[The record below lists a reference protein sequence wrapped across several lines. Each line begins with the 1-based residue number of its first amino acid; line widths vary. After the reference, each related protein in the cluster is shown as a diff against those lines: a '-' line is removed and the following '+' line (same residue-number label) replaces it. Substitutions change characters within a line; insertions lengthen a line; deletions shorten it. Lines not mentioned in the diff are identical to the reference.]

1 MITGF
6 NTDVK
11 HKNRVFHIQTE
22 DKGEANP
29 YVESLV
35 YVGGE
40 ILATKRTSYAEVV
53 QGGRDDHAVQDLM
66 EQQHRTMIAAI
77 QRGRFDG
84 PNGAVQVPDGMS
96 APEPPSSGGPSFE
109 ATAARPAPPR
119 PPAPPPVPALDASTP
134 IPPGRAARAE
144 AAEKPPKAVRAE
156 KADATAASGARV
168 PFPDGDRSLDQM
180 VLDYLS
186 SGEMPEEVEVA
197 LSPMPDFVSGRSIQT
212 RLRATSGSPPRPLG
226 GASVQVRILSTSARA
241 TTAFE
246 GKTSADGACYV
257 SFMVPAFPNGTAA
270 AVFRVIGPGAT
281 AEVQYPIKKK

>member
-53 QGGRDDHAVQDLM
+53 QTGRDDHAVQDLM

-84 PNGAVQVPDGMS
+84 PNGSVQVPEGMS
-96 APEPPSSGGPSFE
+96 STADSGPP
-109 ATAARPAPPR
+109 AAAKSAPPAQSSAVPPP
-119 PPAPPPVPALDASTP
+119 PPAPAPAKAAKVEKPEKGKSAKTEKGDSTA
-134 IPPGRAARAE
+134 PPGTKSPLAE
-144 AAEKPPKAVRAE
+144 
-156 KADATAASGARV
+156 S
-168 PFPDGDRSLDQM
+168 DRSLDQM
-180 VLDYLS
+180 VLEYLVS
-186 SGEMPEEVEVA
+186 EDVPDDVDLT
-197 LSPMPDFVSGRSIQT
+197 LSPTPDFVAGRSVQT
-212 RLRATSGSPPRPLG
+212 KLKATSGSPARPLA
-226 GASVQVRILSTSARA
+226 GASVSVRILSTSARA
-241 TTAFE
+241 STAFQ
-246 GKTSADGACYV
+246 GKTASDGSCFL
-257 SFMVPAFPNGTAA
+257 SFMVPAFPNGNAA
-270 AVFRVIGPGAT
+270 AVIRVTGGRASS
-281 AEVQYPIKKK
+281 EVQYSIKKK

>member
-29 YVESLV
+29 CVESLV

-53 QGGRDDHAVQDLM
+53 KSGRDDVAVQDLM

-84 PNGAVQVPDGMS
+84 PNGAVPCPTGCRRLWRRRLRPKASTAVPPPP
-96 APEPPSSGGPSFE
+96 AKPVKPEKVEKP
-109 ATAARPAPPR
+109 ARPTKGDKTISEGTAPPG
-119 PPAPPPVPALDASTP
+119 T
-134 IPPGRAARAE
+134 
-144 AAEKPPKAVRAE
+144 
-156 KADATAASGARV
+156 RV
-168 PFPDGDRSLDQM
+168 PLPENERSLDQM
-180 VLDYLS
+180 VLEYLG
-186 SGEMPEEVEVA
+186 SGDVPDDVDLA
-197 LSPMPDFVSGRSIQT
+197 LSPIPDFVSGRSVQT
-212 RLRATSGSPPRPLG
+212 RLKATSGSPPRPLA

-241 TTAFE
+241 STAFE
-246 GKTSADGACYV
+246 GKTAADGSCYV

-270 AVFRVIGPGAT
+270 AVIRISGGRASTEF
-281 AEVQYPIKKK
+281 QYPIKRK

>member
-22 DKGEANP
+22 DKGEGNP

-53 QGGRDDHAVQDLM
+53 KSGRDDPAVQDLM

-96 APEPPSSGGPSFE
+96 PPEAPGADPTVSRREVPPPPS
-109 ATAARPAPPR
+109 PAPP
-119 PPAPPPVPALDASTP
+119 
-134 IPPGRAARAE
+134 GRSSRADRSAAKAQ
-144 AAEKPPKAVRAE
+144 AAKAE
-156 KADATAASGARV
+156 KADGTGGAGGRA
-168 PFPDGDRSLDQM
+168 PFPESDRSLDQM
-180 VLDYLS
+180 VLEYLVS
-186 SGEMPEEVEVA
+186 EEMPEEVELA

-212 RLRATSGSPPRPLG
+212 RLKATSGSSGKPLA
-226 GASVQVRILSTSARA
+226 GASVQVRILSTSARV

-246 GKTSADGACYV
+246 GKTAADGSCYV

-270 AVFRVIGPGAT
+270 AVFRVTGAK
-281 AEVQYPIKKK
+281 ASSEVQYPIKKK

>member
-53 QGGRDDHAVQDLM
+53 QSGRDDHAVQDLM

-84 PNGAVQVPDGMS
+84 ANGGIQVPEGMS
-96 APEPPSSGGPSFE
+96 PPSGPV
-109 ATAARPAPPR
+109 AAAPAASPASPAVP
-119 PPAPPPVPALDASTP
+119 PPAAAPAASPVAAPAKVVRP
-134 IPPGRAARAE
+134 E
-144 AAEKPPKAVRAE
+144 KAEKPKPGKGE
-156 KADATAASGARV
+156 KGDATAPPGTKVALPES
-168 PFPDGDRSLDQM
+168 DRSLDQL
-180 VLDYLS
+180 VLEYLVS
-186 SGEMPEEVEVA
+186 DEMPDEVDLTLTPTPE
-197 LSPMPDFVSGRSIQT
+197 FVSGRSVQT
-212 RLRATSGSPPRPLG
+212 RLKATSGAPPRPLP
-226 GASVQVRILSTSARA
+226 GAAVQVRILSTSARA
-241 TTAFE
+241 STAFE
-246 GKTSADGACYV
+246 GKTAADGSCFV
-257 SFMVPAFPNGTAA
+257 SFMVPAFPNGSAA
-270 AVFRVIGPGAT
+270 AVIRVTGGRASS
-281 AEVQYPIKKK
+281 EVQYPIKKK

>member
-1 MITGF
+1 VITGY

-40 ILATKRTSYAEVV
+40 ILATKRTSYAEAVKD
-53 QGGRDDHAVQDLM
+53 GDDHAVQDLM

-96 APEPPSSGGPSFE
+96 APEAPGAPAAVAAAGSAANPAVTPVPPSGG
-109 ATAARPAPPR
+109 APPGR
-119 PPAPPPVPALDASTP
+119 GSRAEKPEKPA
-134 IPPGRAARAE
+134 RAARAE
-144 AAEKPPKAVRAE
+144 G
-156 KADATAASGARV
+156 ADATAAAGSRA
-168 PFPDGDRSLDQM
+168 PFLETDRSLDQM
-180 VLDYLS
+180 VLEYLVS
-186 SGEMPEEVEVA
+186 DEMPEDVEVA

-212 RLRATSGSPPRPLG
+212 RLRATSGIPPKPLA
-226 GASVQVRILSTSARA
+226 GAAVQVRILSTSARA

-246 GKTSADGACYV
+246 GRTGADGSCYV

-270 AVFRVIGPGAT
+270 AVLRVTGVRASS
-281 AEVQYPIKKK
+281 EVQYPIKKK

>member
-1 MITGF
+1 VITGF

-53 QGGRDDHAVQDLM
+53 KTGRDDHAVQDLM

-84 PNGAVQVPDGMS
+84 ANGGIQVPEGMS
-96 APEPPSSGGPSFE
+96 PPQSAQAAAPAAAPGSSAVTPPPPGP
-109 ATAARPAPPR
+109 APAAR
-119 PPAPPPVPALDASTP
+119 V
-134 IPPGRAARAE
+134 
-144 AAEKPPKAVRAE
+144 VRAE
-156 KADATAASGARV
+156 KGEKAAKAGKSEKGDSTAPPGTKS
-168 PFPDGDRSLDQM
+168 PLPESDRSLDQL
-180 VLDYLS
+180 VLDYLVS
-186 SGEMPEEVEVA
+186 DEVPDEVD
-197 LSPMPDFVSGRSIQT
+197 LTLTPTPDFVSGRSVQT
-212 RLRATSGSPPRPLG
+212 RLKATSGSPPRPLA

-241 TTAFE
+241 ATAFE
-246 GKTSADGACYV
+246 GKTTADGSCYV

-270 AVFRVIGPGAT
+270 AVIRVTGGRASS
-281 AEVQYPIKKK
+281 EVQYPIKKK

>member
-1 MITGF
+1 VITGF

-22 DKGEANP
+22 DKGEGNP

-53 QGGRDDHAVQDLM
+53 KSGRDDVAVQDLM

-84 PNGAVQVPDGMS
+84 PGGAVQVPDGMS
-96 APEPPSSGGPSFE
+96 PPAAP
-109 ATAARPAPPR
+109 AAAAQSPAKPQAERAAAPPAA
-119 PPAPPPVPALDASTP
+119 PAAELGTMVKSGKPAAKAAKGEKGDSTAPPGTKSPL
-134 IPPGRAARAE
+134 AE
-144 AAEKPPKAVRAE
+144 
-156 KADATAASGARV
+156 S
-168 PFPDGDRSLDQM
+168 DRSLDQL
-180 VLDYLS
+180 VLDYLGS
-186 SGEMPEEVEVA
+186 DEVPDEVDLT
-197 LSPMPDFVSGRSIQT
+197 LSPTPDFISGRSVQT
-212 RLRATSGSPPRPLG
+212 RLKATSGSPPRALA

-241 TTAFE
+241 STAFE
-246 GKTSADGACYV
+246 GKTAADGSCYV

-270 AVFRVIGPGAT
+270 AVIRVTGGRAT
-281 AEVQYPIKKK
+281 SEIQYPIKKK

>member
-11 HKNRVFHIQTE
+11 HKSRVFHIQTE
-22 DKGEANP
+22 DKGEGNP

-53 QGGRDDHAVQDLM
+53 QNGRDDHAVQDLM

-96 APEPPSSGGPSFE
+96 APEAPARAAAASAANPAVTPVPSGG
-109 ATAARPAPPR
+109 A
-119 PPAPPPVPALDASTP
+119 
-134 IPPGRAARAE
+134 PPGRPARAE
-144 AAEKPPKAVRAE
+144 KAEKAPRAARAE
-156 KADATAASGARV
+156 KADATASAGVRA
-168 PFPDGDRSLDQM
+168 PFPEGDRSLDQM
-180 VLDYLS
+180 ILEYLVS
-186 SGEMPEEVEVA
+186 DEVPEEVAVA
-197 LSPMPDFVSGRSIQT
+197 LSPMPEFVSGRSIQT
-212 RLRATSGSPPRPLG
+212 RLRATSGIPPKPLG
-226 GASVQVRILSTSARA
+226 GASVQVRILSTSART

-246 GKTSADGACYV
+246 GKTAADGSCYV
-257 SFMVPAFPNGTAA
+257 SFMVPAFPNGSAA
-270 AVFRVIGPGAT
+270 AVFRVT
-281 AEVQYPIKKK
+281 AARASSETQYPIRKK